1 MNTLDSIAMVVGYAS
16 MFTFAAILAYVI
28 LNELRIVMKDKGDA
42 K

>member
-16 MFTFAAILAYVI
+16 MLTFAIILAYVI
-28 LNELRIVMKDKGDA
+28 LNELIIVMKDKGDA